1 MTPGTDKGHAADRS
15 SPPHSGTAGRLW
27 LPALLLSALA
37 ILLRILVA
45 TRREGIDI
53 DGITY
58 LENAKVIFR
67 DWRAIN
73 VLHPPLYS
81 LVLAPFISLW
91 QDPEWGG
98 RVISAVL
105 GGLWVWPTLWLAR
118 ETTDERVS
126 WTTGLLVVLM
136 PAAVDASTRV
146 MSEAIFGLCLTAFL
160 VSLVRTLRT
169 ASLPAACLSGIIG
182 GLATL
187 ARPEGMAYLVF
198 SWGLLM
204 LAPLLPG
211 GSWTAR
217 RSLTTTVAVTIL
229 WFAVLFPYMLVVRHQ
244 IGHWHWSGNP
254 GATLRWSESVGDE
267 RPYAFVER
275 VITET
280 PQEDLPVGILWYV
293 LSRPRE
299 VARRVLTNL
308 HLMDKYTLPGL
319 LQTGGIILVAIGI
332 LHLRFQR
339 RSARPEWFLIAS
351 LLPLAGVL
359 LFHVESRFFV
369 SLIPVLSIVG
379 ALGLARVGQRSGS
392 EKPGRPSWIGP
403 VLLFVVLLSFV
414 PWILRPWLR
423 EDPAGVEK
431 KAGLW
436 LRSTSGPGTV
446 FIGRYPVIGYYAD
459 ARGIPFARRPL
470 DAALAEGRRAGARF
484 LIVDSVRLPESRP
497 DLSWLVAG
505 EPGRRDLEVTHVVED
520 RAGHRVVIYRIAGGP
535 TP

>member
-182 GLATL
+182 GLAAL
-187 ARPEGMAYLVF
+187 ARPEGMAYLVL

-204 LAPLLPG
+204 LAPLLLG

-217 RSLTTTVAVTIL
+217 RSLATTVAVTIL

-244 IGHWHWSGNP
+244 IGRWHWSGNP

-267 RPYAFVER
+267 RPNAFVER
-275 VITET
+275 VTTET
-280 PQEDLPVGILWYV
+280 PQEGRPAGILWYV
-293 LSRPRE
+293 MSRPRE
-299 VARRVLTNL
+299 VARRVLISL

-332 LHLRFQR
+332 VRLRFQR
-339 RSARPEWFLIAS
+339 RSARPEWFLAAS

-369 SLIPVLSIVG
+369 SILPVLSIIAGV
-379 ALGLARVGQRSGS
+379 GLARVGRERHSTDPESLTTLGS
-392 EKPGRPSWIGP
+392 
-403 VLLFVVLLSFV
+403 VLLVVVLLSFV

-470 DAALAEGRRAGARF
+470 DVALEEGRRAGARF

-497 DLSWLVAG
+497 DLLWLVAG
-505 EPGRRDLEVTHVVED
+505 DRLRGDLKTAHVIED
-520 RAGHRVVIYRIAGGP
+520 RAGLRVVIYRIAGGS